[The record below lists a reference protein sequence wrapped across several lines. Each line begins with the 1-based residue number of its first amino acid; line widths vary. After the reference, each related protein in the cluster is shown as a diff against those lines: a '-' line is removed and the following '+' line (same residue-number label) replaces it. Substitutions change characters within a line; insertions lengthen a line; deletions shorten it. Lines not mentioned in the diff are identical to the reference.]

1 MQTIL
6 EYCGYTR
13 PKNNVPKPESPCIA
27 RFRFQCANFACIEET
42 DVIEKWIHIKYGKA
56 HLYTCSEECYRI
68 WLSMPST
75 LNAYS
80 PIQENNPTPEIP
92 HIDI

>member
-1 MQTIL
+1 MQTFL
-6 EYCGYTR
+6 DLCGYTR
-13 PKNNVPKPESPCIA
+13 PKNNVPKPESPCVA
-27 RFRFQCANFACIEET
+27 RSAFQCANFACIEESNS
-42 DVIEKWIHIKYGKA
+42 IEKWIHIKYGKA